1 MLKTYRMTGYSVN
14 PRGLTVGFN
23 LNVRATVTD
32 VAQAQTQLKSD
43 FAAIGCTHIQITKVI
58 EVVTYA

>member
-1 MLKTYRMTGYSVN
+1 MLNTYCFTGYSVN

-23 LNVRATVTD
+23 LHIQAAD
-32 VAQAQTQLKSD
+32 VVQAQAQLKSD

-58 EVVTYA
+58 EVVNHA

>member
-23 LNVRATVTD
+23 LNVRATD

>member
-14 PRGLTVGFN
+14 PSGLTVGFN
-23 LNVRATVTD
+23 LNVQAIDLTQ
-32 VAQAQTQLKSD
+32 AQAQLKSD
-43 FAAIGCTHIQITKVI
+43 FTAIGCTHIQITKVI

>member
-1 MLKTYRMTGYSVN
+1 MN

-23 LNVRATVTD
+23 LNVQATD
-32 VAQAQTQLKSD
+32 VAQAQAQLKSD